1 MNEEKEMMELVEVED
16 NYEPD
21 EEYEGSG
28 VFKKVAIG
36 VGGALTVGAV
46 ALAVK
51 KRDKI
56 KAKIEERKIAKL
68 EKKGYVVYRPEEV
81 EAVEAVEEVYE
92 ETEEEK

>member
-1 MNEEKEMMELVEVED
+1 MNEEKEMMELTEVED
-16 NYEPD
+16 NYEPE

-36 VGGALTVGAV
+36 VGGAVAAGAV

-56 KAKIEERKIAKL
+56 KAKIEEHKIAKL

-81 EAVEAVEEVYE
+81 EVVEEVDE
-92 ETEEEK
+92 NEPEEEK

>member
-1 MNEEKEMMELVEVED
+1 MNEEKEMMELTEVED

-56 KAKIEERKIAKL
+56 KAKIEEHKIAKL

-81 EAVEAVEEVYE
+81 EEVEEVYE
-92 ETEEEK
+92 ETDEEK